1 MVIQPNYTNL
11 LARRWLQENE
21 MLEEGENISDYNME
35 TIDAVFTVEE
45 QLENTR
51 LMVEEL
57 EKQLDERYAKFTV
70 GIAVVNKKQTF
81 STFQKI

>member
-70 GIAVVNKKQTF
+70 GIAVVNKKTNF
-81 STFQKI
+81 